1 MSTIEPDMSFPDTD
15 TEQAWLETTEID
27 LIRGRVPMVY
37 VEAVPV
43 RVDDRGEVV
52 QIGLLL
58 RSTPEGTIARAI
70 VSGRVLYGETLRAA
84 LSRHLAKDLGPSARP
99 LIPPQM
105 TPFTVIEYFPDPSIT
120 GFTDT
125 RQHAVALCYIVPIS
139 GECVP
144 AQAFLDIAWL
154 TPDEA
159 ISLAVRS
166 EMSAGLDRL
175 LRRALAHV
183 GQLP

>member
-1 MSTIEPDMSFPDTD
+1 
-15 TEQAWLETTEID
+15 
-27 LIRGRVPMVY
+27 
-37 VEAVPV
+37 
-43 RVDDRGEVV
+43 
-52 QIGLLL
+52 
-58 RSTPEGTIARAI
+58 
-70 VSGRVLYGETLRAA
+70 VLYGETLRAA